1 MEWQIW
7 AGKRRIL
14 LIEIGKLL
22 FLLILCLYFTSLFV
36 SLSLSRDFTLEYSNN
51 TPSVVV
57 PMALPVDDV
66 LYDEKI
72 VTERRTSNNIVRITA
87 TKVPSFNS
95 NSSINNNNNEAA
107 NVEELAKR
115 MAKRMLEKERNK
127 IVQAQVVDTTL
138 DDFKI
143 LHWGIVVIIVV
154 IAAIALIVA
163 ANEGHLW

>member
-1 MEWQIW
+1 M
-7 AGKRRIL
+7 
-14 LIEIGKLL
+14 
-22 FLLILCLYFTSLFV
+22 Y
-36 SLSLSRDFTLEYSNN
+36 SRDFTLEYSNN

-72 VTERRTSNNIVRITA
+72 VAERTSNNNIRITA

-163 ANEGHLW
+163 ANEGHL